1 VTAAALLDG
10 LNAAGVHLSLA
21 GDDLRY
27 QTRPGVSIS
36 PHMEQ
41 ITAHKPALRRD
52 LLQRQIVAVITVA
65 PEHFNRAEYDR
76 LWVLWHA
83 QDAKEES
90 RP

>member
-1 VTAAALLDG
+1 MTAAALLDD
-10 LNAAGVHLSLA
+10 LAAAGVRLALA

-36 PHMEQ
+36 PHRER
-41 ITAHKPALRRD
+41 ITAHKPALRRE
-52 LLQRQIVAVITVA
+52 LLQRQIVAAVTVA

-76 LWVLWHA
+76 LWALWHA
-83 QDAKEES
+83 QDAKEKS